1 LDIRGSNP
9 TGAMPSKR
17 RVSGQYRVPVIIG
30 AVPARSNPI
39 HEADELARWQLR
51 ELGREVRIARL
62 TSGRTQAAVA
72 RTMGTSKPRISL
84 LERGMVRTVTFRQLA
99 RLAGAVGLKVYVR
112 AYPLSRRPLDAPQ
125 LELFGRLR
133 ARADLSWRWETE
145 VPMPLAGDL
154 RAADARA
161 TLGSSCSIVCE
172 LWNRLADWQAQS
184 RSALLK
190 QRDLGATR
198 LLVVLRDTR
207 ANRVA
212 LRLADP
218 ASMATFPVSP
228 RTALRALAS
237 GRDPG
242 GNAVVLL

>member
-1 LDIRGSNP
+1 
-9 TGAMPSKR
+9 M
-17 RVSGQYRVPVIIG
+17 
-30 AVPARSNPI
+30 PARSNPI

-62 TSGRTQAAVA
+62 ASGRTQAAVA
-72 RTMGTSKPRISL
+72 RSIGTSKPRISL
-84 LERGMVRTVTFRQLA
+84 LERGMVRTVTFRQVA

-125 LELFGRLR
+125 LELLGRLR
-133 ARADLSWRWETE
+133 VRAHASWRWETE
-145 VPMPLAGDL
+145 VPMPRVGDL
-154 RAADARA
+154 RAADVRA
-161 TLGSSCSIVCE
+161 TLGGCSVVCE
-172 LWNRLADWQAQS
+172 LWTRLADWQAQS

-198 LLVVLRDTR
+198 LLVVLRDTHG
-207 ANRVA
+207 NREA
-212 LRLADP
+212 LRRADP
-218 ASMATFPVSP
+218 GSLSTFPVAP
-228 RTALRALAS
+228 RTALLALAH